1 MTHAIQSPGSRTG
14 TASTQQKNKLEVP
27 LIRSYNNNMMIEIGL
42 ETILGAGLIGYA
54 LWKTDDKLTLAMAI
68 GGTFLVLSGRF
79 GLLGL

>member
-1 MTHAIQSPGSRTG
+1 M
-14 TASTQQKNKLEVP
+14 NKLEVP
-27 LIRSYNNNMMIEIGL
+27 PNNLYNICMMIEIGL

>member
-1 MTHAIQSPGSRTG
+1 MI
-14 TASTQQKNKLEVP
+14 
-27 LIRSYNNNMMIEIGL
+27 IEIGL

>member
-1 MTHAIQSPGSRTG
+1 
-14 TASTQQKNKLEVP
+14 
-27 LIRSYNNNMMIEIGL
+27 MMIEIGL

-54 LWKTDDKLTLAMAI
+54 LWKTDNKLTLAMAI